1 RTRELSVKR
10 KLNAMPAVFSGR
22 NVLLVDDSIVRGTTM
37 SQIVDM
43 VRRAGAKKVYL
54 ASASPPVRFP
64 NVYGV
69 DLPTRREFVACDLSE
84 DQIRGVLGADG
95 LVYQSMAD
103 MEAVGQGLNPSV
115 HRFEDSCF
123 TGHYCTGHVD
133 DSYLAELEA
142 SPRRGLRDT
151 PTGTARHPQLEIGG
165 RAERLHAE
173 LAKSRL
179 EAELAE
185 AGKEEKKCSISA
197 PRGGV

>member
-1 RTRELSVKR
+1 MLPLKALHGSLCRHTWVSSEIVSCVGLTAQEGPSCRDLKTHGLFRKSKPSV
-10 KLNAMPAVFSGR
+10 
-22 NVLLVDDSIVRGTTM
+22 
-37 SQIVDM
+37 Q
-43 VRRAGAKKVYL
+43 VYL

-123 TGHYCTGHVD
+123 TGD
-133 DSYLAELEA
+133 
-142 SPRRGLRDT
+142 PRLLLQCIHSAAGCVIRKPLLCFAFISIILLCSRG
-151 PTGTARHPQLEIGG
+151 
-165 RAERLHAE
+165 
-173 LAKSRL
+173 S
-179 EAELAE
+179 
-185 AGKEEKKCSISA
+185 
-197 PRGGV
+197 